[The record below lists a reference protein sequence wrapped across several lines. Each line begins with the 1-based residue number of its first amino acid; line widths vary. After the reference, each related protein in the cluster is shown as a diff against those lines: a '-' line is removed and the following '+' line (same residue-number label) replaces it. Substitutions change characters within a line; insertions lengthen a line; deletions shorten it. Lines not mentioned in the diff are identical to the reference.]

1 MVKSLKI
8 GLSGPELAVIL
19 KSIPGRLTPRGPP
32 SYLAL
37 DDQETPPSANWLG
50 QMVRGE
56 LSSMA
61 RWSGDGDPFLS
72 LDKGELVRLKTTQTP
87 DPKAMLSALTSGPTP
102 FELASFASIHPE
114 WTQGTKPYRPRGFG
128 GLHYPHGWL
137 CGFRGKGH
145 DRLVSR
151 RWLEF
156 GPWRVLKG
164 SGDTTLVQFH
174 DVAADAATALQ
185 QARAGHPLLEV
196 LNPDSGFIADDHVM
210 SHDLQ
215 GIYDAKNQALRII
228 VHGREVSP
236 GEMLDAC
243 AAKKTQPLGPEKPI
257 ARVAYVFM
265 DPQAAR
271 AHLQALW
278 LRELECWTIEQG
290 NEVRL
295 DKDHR
300 PTPVKPDW
308 VKAVE
313 SR

>member
-1 MVKSLKI
+1 MVKSLRI
-8 GLSGPELAVIL
+8 GLSGPELASIL

-32 SYLAL
+32 GSLLL
-37 DDQETPPSANWLG
+37 DDQEEAPTSDWLG
-50 QMVRGE
+50 QMVRCE
-56 LSSMA
+56 LSAMA
-61 RWSGDGDPFLS
+61 QWSGDGDPHLS
-72 LDKGELVRLKTTQTP
+72 LTQGELVRIKTEQTP
-87 DPKAMLSALTSGPTP
+87 DPKVMLSALTAGPTP

-114 WTQGTKPYRPRGFG
+114 WATGAQPYRSRTLG

-164 SGDTTLVQFH
+164 SGDTTLIQFH
-174 DVAADAATALQ
+174 DVAADAATALE
-185 QARAGHPLLEV
+185 QARVGHPLLTV
-196 LNPDSGFIADDHVM
+196 NNPDSGFIAADHVM

-215 GIYDAKNQALRII
+215 GIYDAKSQTLRVI
-228 VHGREVSP
+228 VHGRDVPP
-236 GEMLDAC
+236 GEMRDAC
-243 AAKKTQPLGPEKPI
+243 AAKKMQPLGPEKPI
-257 ARVAYVFM
+257 TRVAYVFM
-265 DPQAAR
+265 EPQAAR
-271 AHLQALW
+271 AHLHALW

-295 DKDHR
+295 DKDYR
-300 PTPVKPDW
+300 PAPVKPDW